1 MCESRAT
8 VLGSLIGDE
17 EDSVKEINSS
27 LTNSLRLV
35 PPHPTPPTT
44 PGRSASVTRA
54 DQKNQGEPRIEL
66 PLKTCGEKNNVRG
79 NWRKDTCEED
89 SGSRGPGIKGNRR
102 RGGEGR
108 GARWVFSASC

>member
-35 PPHPTPPTT
+35 PAHPTPPTT

-54 DQKNQGEPRIEL
+54 DQKNEGEPRIEL
-66 PLKTCGEKNNVRG
+66 PLKTCGGKKQRAG
-79 NWRKDTCEED
+79 KLEE
-89 SGSRGPGIKGNRR
+89 GHL
-102 RGGEGR
+102 
-108 GARWVFSASC
+108 

>member
-35 PPHPTPPTT
+35 PPHPLALSTRQPT
-44 PGRSASVTRA
+44 PGRSASVTPT
-54 DQKNQGEPRIEL
+54 DHKNEGEPRIRL
-66 PLKTCGEKNNVRG
+66 PRKNNTMCGEIGGRTLVKTTQGVG
-79 NWRKDTCEED
+79 D
-89 SGSRGPGIKGNRR
+89 PGCGDQVGI
-102 RGGEGR
+102 
-108 GARWVFSASC
+108 